1 MEIRLLPQDVILR
14 AVLGNNR
21 SISSSPTSAPA
32 GVSVWCCWPSFTK
45 TSQCAK
51 HHRTSHCVL
60 IPHWSAIF
68 WIEHVWLVFLN
79 LLLLILFEPLFSNGP
94 FFQAD
99 KICLPKKWTLVGLAR
114 QQLALAVQW
123 GCKDYY
129 DDIGKRQVS
138 PRDICFTVIFV
149 NYIGLF
155 YDWVAVVWNSKKF
168 CKFCLACLIPSSP
181 KEKSR
186 EFPAETS
193 EGWFKNGVAMRKVLP
208 RRRFG
213 VKGKR
218 VVWMM
223 SSTMVWCA
231 TYNSYVHNLEKIGFL
246 QKSQGH
252 FAIVIL

>member
-1 MEIRLLPQDVILR
+1 MDRFFKLTRFAFLKSGLLWALP
-14 AVLGNNR
+14 GNNL
-21 SISSSPTSAPA
+21 P
-32 GVSVWCCWPSFTK
+32 W
-45 TSQCAK
+45 
-51 HHRTSHCVL
+51 
-60 IPHWSAIF
+60 
-68 WIEHVWLVFLN
+68 
-79 LLLLILFEPLFSNGP
+79 LFSG
-94 FFQAD
+94 
-99 KICLPKKWTLVGLAR
+99 
-114 QQLALAVQW
+114 